1 MVQKVGCAPQAAR
14 QTPGWPRPANFFPLV
29 PVSVEPSTPL
39 LTPSQRRIA
48 GFALT
53 LLALLGSAALLIAAI
68 MVLGRLA
75 SFFSSV
81 LWPLAVAGVLAL
93 ILRPVVVV
101 LQARLRLERLAAVIL
116 IYGIVVL
123 LLGGALVLVVPPLVD
138 QLIDFINYLPAFWAN
153 AVAYVEGHYPQWIA
167 LVQRQLAS
175 PTIRH
180 AADTLVAEGKT
191 LLTHALPSLRAAF
204 GGLFGIFGFVT
215 HLAIIPVY
223 LFFFLL
229 ARGEP
234 TRELG
239 SHLPFLAPGVRA
251 DVIFLANEFIGIVE
265 AFFRGQL
272 VIGFF
277 MGVLLA
283 VGFSI
288 VGLKFG
294 LVIGL
299 ALGLLNIVPYLGTI
313 IGLAIA
319 LPLAFFQP
327 GGGWFLVGL
336 VLAVKGIVQGIEGWI
351 LTPRIMGHQTGLHPV
366 AIIVAI
372 FFWGTAFDGILG
384 MLLAIPLTAFFVTAW
399 RLAKQKYFR
408 ASEG

>member
-1 MVQKVGCAPQAAR
+1 
-14 QTPGWPRPANFFPLV
+14 
-29 PVSVEPSTPL
+29 
-39 LTPSQRRIA
+39 
-48 GFALT
+48 
-53 LLALLGSAALLIAAI
+53 
-68 MVLGRLA
+68 
-75 SFFSSV
+75 
-81 LWPLAVAGVLAL
+81 
-93 ILRPVVVV
+93 
-101 LQARLRLERLAAVIL
+101 
-116 IYGIVVL
+116 
-123 LLGGALVLVVPPLVD
+123 VVPPLVD

-204 GGLFGIFGFVT
+204 GGLFGVFGFVT

-299 ALGLLNIVPYLGTI
+299 ALGLLNSVPYLGTI

-327 GGGWFLVGL
+327 ESDWFLVGL